1 VRSTILV
8 SDDVEWALSLA
19 HAWTAQGDQVT
30 LVLLD
35 TAVAATRQGAAH
47 QAVLA
52 AALRAGIAVLA
63 EERALQRR
71 VLGPSALLDGVKVL
85 RLDELA
91 DLLVDDSDKAV
102 WL

>member
-1 VRSTILV
+1 VRIAVLV
-8 SDDVEWALSLA
+8 SDDVPWAFSLA
-19 HAWTAQGDQVT
+19 RTWAADDDEVT

-35 TAVAATRQGAAH
+35 TAVASARAGSSEEGLLAGA
-47 QAVLA
+47 LG
-52 AALRAGIAVLA
+52 AGIAILA

-71 VLGPSALLDGVKVL
+71 VLDPRDIVDGVKVL